1 MKFDDEDID
10 ANPQKILPEMDENQQ
25 SIIGIIQDLYSQ
37 VTLNQIVPNGMSLSE
52 SMIKK
57 YNDHHDHLKLYKKL
71 IGQISDSKK
80 KTALKK
86 AYDQYVGNDGKV
98 IEQDDFY
105 SSVKKNLDD
114 SELSKQIM
122 DLIDADK
129 FMPKQ
134 RTSQNGVI
142 PHQLHQRELDEIIE
156 HQSKYY
162 PWLAESNPNKH
173 DLHLAKYKIE

>member
-1 MKFDDEDID
+1 
-10 ANPQKILPEMDENQQ
+10 
-25 SIIGIIQDLYSQ
+25 
-37 VTLNQIVPNGMSLSE
+37 
-52 SMIKK
+52 MIKK

-80 KTALKK
+80 KAALKK

-162 PWLAESNPNKH
+162 PWLAEANPNKH
-173 DLHLAKYKIE
+173 DLHLAKYKIEELVAFRIPYYVGPMITPCLLYTSDVADEL